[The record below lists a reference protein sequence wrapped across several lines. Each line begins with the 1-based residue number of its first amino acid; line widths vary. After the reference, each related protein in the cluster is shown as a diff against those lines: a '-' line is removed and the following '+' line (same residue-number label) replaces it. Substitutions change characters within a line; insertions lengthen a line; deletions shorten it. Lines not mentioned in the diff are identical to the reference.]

1 MTRTSN
7 FFVCIIHDS
16 LGFLGHYCPM
26 GSSYPIRVPVGSFSS
41 QPGAIVPT
49 LCFPGTYTPV
59 EGTITCRNCPAGYSC
74 QGYGNYGKSKSFDD
88 INHVILML
96 SKDSSTFNAILYIHI
111 IVPRICGKGRYRS
124 LADATACK
132 LCPTGTYSPFIGGSD
147 ISHCLPCPKGRV
159 CGTKGMSSLHE
170 SKSCDGGFVC
180 SSATDL
186 SNQYENKCPAGEAL

>member
-1 MTRTSN
+1 
-7 FFVCIIHDS
+7 
-16 LGFLGHYCPM
+16 M

-49 LCFPGTYTPV
+49 LCFPGTYTPT
-59 EGTITCRNCPAGYSC
+59 EGTITCENCPAGYSC
-74 QGYGNYGKSKSFDD
+74 QGYGNYGKHNLCND
-88 INHVILML
+88 IGNVILIL
-96 SKDSSTFNAILYIHI
+96 SKDCWIFDVICYVHFL
-111 IVPRICGKGRYRS
+111 VPRICGKGRYRS

-132 LCPTGTYSPFIGGSD
+132 LCPTGTYSPYIGASD

-170 SKSCDGGFVC
+170 SKPCDGGFVC

-186 SNQYENKCPAGEAL
+186 SNQYKNKCPAGKFL